1 MIFTSKLKSET
12 SGVGCQ
18 RTIEN
23 EKNRILEVDRK
34 IVFFYDF
41 SKVFLVI
48 ECHIII
54 APTEAVPIN
63 LRNNFP
69 LSYHSPRFIGN
80 HLLVFIEV
88 FNLKTLPLNSDGEC
102 VVMSQFLR

>member
-1 MIFTSKLKSET
+1 MKKIEFLKST
-12 SGVGCQ
+12 
-18 RTIEN
+18 
-23 EKNRILEVDRK
+23 EKL
-34 IVFFYDF
+34 FFYDF